1 MVQQT
6 RKAALDPQQQNADMV
21 QEISREAN
29 QNIIVMNVAY
39 ILFAIQVVIIVVA
52 ALGNLE

>member
-1 MVQQT
+1 VEQ
-6 RKAALDPQQQNADMV
+6 
-21 QEISREAN
+21 ISREAN

-52 ALGNLE
+52 ALGNLK